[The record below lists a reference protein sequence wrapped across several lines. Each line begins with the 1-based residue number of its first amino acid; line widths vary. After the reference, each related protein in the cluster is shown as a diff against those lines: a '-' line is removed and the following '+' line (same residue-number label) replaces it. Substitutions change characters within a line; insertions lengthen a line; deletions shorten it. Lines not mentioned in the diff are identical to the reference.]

1 MHRGSHS
8 RHVVDIH
15 AHASL
20 RPCHQ
25 VIQFGRYQPTWPL
38 PDCWDLCLSVKW
50 ITQSLDCVD
59 LCICP
64 NTQDHIHFDIFTQK
78 RLFLTLLLWRTT
90 SRDKIVS
97 FFLWCTV
104 HHTLNMP
111 SWMLRM
117 LMTDSNFNKQNYNGN
132 PGTSLEHLSLDSMN
146 NTHRVMC
153 QVCVT
158 VIAVVSADQ
167 HTVTITFSLCQQLSS

>member
-1 MHRGSHS
+1 
-8 RHVVDIH
+8 
-15 AHASL
+15 
-20 RPCHQ
+20 
-25 VIQFGRYQPTWPL
+25 
-38 PDCWDLCLSVKW
+38 
-50 ITQSLDCVD
+50 
-59 LCICP
+59 
-64 NTQDHIHFDIFTQK
+64 
-78 RLFLTLLLWRTT
+78 
-90 SRDKIVS
+90 
-97 FFLWCTV
+97 
-104 HHTLNMP
+104 
-111 SWMLRM
+111 MLRM